1 MRVSHTAGLLKLAL
15 LVLAAPLTAQS
26 ALLDSARARLAQLDG
41 EIVVAGL
48 DSVVEVRRDR
58 WGIPHIYARTTHD
71 LFFAQGYVVAQDRL
85 WQMEMWRRAG
95 EGRLS
100 EVLGPSM
107 VERDRLARL
116 LLYRGDAALE
126 WASYAPDA
134 REIVGAFV
142 QGVNA
147 RIREARSNPPIEFT
161 LLGFLPEPWDSMVP
175 LQRLGALAM
184 TDNALEEVRRA
195 VLLTALGRART
206 EALLPTDPPRRLDPV
221 PGLDLRG
228 ITTGSLGAAS
238 AGATIPLE
246 RLEGSNNWVVS
257 GSR

>member
-1 MRVSHTAGLLKLAL
+1 MRVSRTAGLLKFAVLA
-15 LVLAAPLTAQS
+15 VAAPLSAQS
-26 ALLDSARARLAQLDG
+26 SLLDSARTRLSQLEG
-41 EIVVAGL
+41 EVVVAGL

-95 EGRLS
+95 EGRLA
-100 EVLGPSM
+100 EVLGPTM

-147 RIREARSNPPIEFT
+147 RIQI
-161 LLGFLPEPWDSMVP
+161 
-175 LQRLGALAM
+175 
-184 TDNALEEVRRA
+184 
-195 VLLTALGRART
+195 GRASCR
-206 EALLPTDPPRRLDPV
+206 E
-221 PGLDLRG
+221 RG
-228 ITTGSLGAAS
+228 EISVGAGS
-238 AGATIPLE
+238 
-246 RLEGSNNWVVS
+246 W
-257 GSR
+257 

>member
-15 LVLAAPLTAQS
+15 LALATPLAAQPS
-26 ALLDSARARLAQLDG
+26 LLDSARTRLSQLDG

-48 DSVVEVRRDR
+48 DSAVEVRRDR

-95 EGRLS
+95 EGRLA

-134 REIVGAFV
+134 RAIVGSFV

-161 LLGFLPEPWDSMVP
+161 LLGFLPEPWDSSVP
-175 LQRLGALAM
+175 LQRLGAGLPVGERDGERRGVAV
-184 TDNALEEVRRA
+184 ALQVDAVAADTQRFVDLGQVRLPGSGVA
-195 VLLTALGRART
+195 TGR
-206 EALLPTDPPRRLDPV
+206 
-221 PGLDLRG
+221 
-228 ITTGSLGAAS
+228 
-238 AGATIPLE
+238 
-246 RLEGSNNWVVS
+246 
-257 GSR
+257 